1 MYDVSDTKMAWNRGI
16 PMRPSILLAA
26 AAALL
31 LSLVACAGIETGP
44 PRPSNHAYSA
54 GSIRCTQT
62 GVLPGD
68 DPYATPC
75 PDDMAR

>member
-1 MYDVSDTKMAWNRGI
+1 MQ
-16 PMRPSILLAA
+16 PMIVLPAA
-26 AAALL
+26 TTLL

-54 GSIRCTQT
+54 GSIRCTHT
-62 GVLPGD
+62 GVPPGD

-75 PDDMAR
+75 PNDMAR